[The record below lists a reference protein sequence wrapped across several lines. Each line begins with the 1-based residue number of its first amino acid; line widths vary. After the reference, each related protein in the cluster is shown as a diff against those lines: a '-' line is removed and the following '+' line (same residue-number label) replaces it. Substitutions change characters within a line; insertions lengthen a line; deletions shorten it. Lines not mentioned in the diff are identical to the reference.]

1 MYVSTFVMPQ
11 LQNLMKIDDD
21 VTDEAYGHYPA
32 LRPVSSL
39 LDYGLI
45 LIDKPAGPSSH
56 EIVAWIKKILCIQS
70 AGHSGTLDPGATG
83 LLPVGL
89 GEGTKALSILLLG
102 PKEYYTLAR
111 MHSHISDDRLQSVIA
126 KFTGDIFQRPP
137 QRSSVKRSTRIR
149 TIYEFQKLEQYDR
162 LALFRILCQAG
173 TYIRKVIYDL
183 GEVLGPGAT
192 MIELRRTRVSNLAER
207 NEEFTKLHDLA
218 DGFQI
223 YKAKNDDKKLRRL
236 IRPIEQCLEGLR
248 AVVVRD
254 TAVDALCHG
263 AQLAVPGIVAVARDL
278 APNQIV
284 GIYTIKGEII
294 GLGESLM
301 SIDDIQE
308 NDRGIAVHLKRII
321 LKPNTYPRAWR
332 VSGKNRPK
340 GICT

>member
-1 MYVSTFVMPQ
+1 MPQ
-11 LQNLMKIDDD
+11 LQNLTKVDDD
-21 VTDEAYGHYPA
+21 VTDDAYGHYPY
-32 LRPVSSL
+32 LRPISSL

-56 EIVAWIKKILCIQS
+56 EIVSWVKKILCIQS
-70 AGHSGTLDPGATG
+70 AGHSGTLDPAATG

-89 GEGTKALSILLLG
+89 GEGTKALSILLFG

-111 MHSHISDDRLQSVIA
+111 LHSHISEDRLQSVVE

-162 LALFRILCQAG
+162 LVLFRILCQAG
-173 TYIRKVIYDL
+173 TYIRKMIYDL

-192 MIELRRTRVSNLAER
+192 MIELRRTRVSNLAEGTD
-207 NEEFTKLHDLA
+207 EFIKLHDLK
-218 DGFQI
+218 DGFQR
-223 YKAKNDDKKLRRL
+223 YTEKNDDSKLRRL
-236 IRPIEQCLEGLR
+236 IRPIEQCLECLR

-263 AQLAVPGIVAVARDL
+263 AQLAVPGLVAVARDL

-284 GIYTIKGEII
+284 GIYTMKGEII

-301 SIDDIQE
+301 SIGDIQE
-308 NDRGIAVHLKRII
+308 NERGIAVQLKRVI

-332 VSGKNRPK
+332 LSGKDCPK

>member
-1 MYVSTFVMPQ
+1 MPQ
-11 LQNLMKIDDD
+11 LQNLIKVDDD
-21 VTDEAYGHYPA
+21 VTDEAYGHYPD
-32 LRPVSSL
+32 LRPISSL

-56 EIVAWIKKILCIQS
+56 EIVSWVKKILCIQS
-70 AGHSGTLDPGATG
+70 AGHSGTLDPAATG
-83 LLPVGL
+83 LLPIGL
-89 GEGTKALSILLLG
+89 GEGTKALSILLFG

-111 MHSHISDDRLQSVIA
+111 MHSHISEDRLQSVVE

-162 LALFRILCQAG
+162 LVLFRILCQAG
-173 TYIRKVIYDL
+173 TYIRKMIYDL

-207 NEEFTKLHDLA
+207 SDEFIKLHDLK
-218 DGFQI
+218 DGFQR
-223 YKAKNDDKKLRRL
+223 YKEKNDDSKLRRL
-236 IRPIEQCLEGLR
+236 IRPIEQCLECLR

-263 AQLAVPGIVAVARDL
+263 AQLAVPGVVAVARDL

-284 GIYTIKGEII
+284 GIYTMKGEII

-308 NDRGIAVHLKRII
+308 NEKGIAVQLKRII

-332 VSGKNRPK
+332 LSGKDRPE
-340 GICT
+340 GIRT

>member
-1 MYVSTFVMPQ
+1 MQQ
-11 LQNLMKIDDD
+11 LQNLMKVDDD
-21 VTDEAYGHYPA
+21 VTDEAYGHYPDR
-32 LRPVSSL
+32 RPVSSL

-70 AGHSGTLDPGATG
+70 AGHSGTLDPGVTG

-89 GEGTKALSILLLG
+89 GEGTKALSVLLLG

-111 MHSHISDDRLQSVIA
+111 MHSHISEDRLQSLIA

-137 QRSSVKRSTRIR
+137 QRSSVKRATRIR

-162 LALFRILCQAG
+162 LVLLRILCQAG
-173 TYIRKVIYDL
+173 TYIRKVIYDV

-192 MIELRRTRVSNLAER
+192 MIELRRTIVSNLTER
-207 NEEFTKLHDLA
+207 NYEFTKLHDLA

-223 YKAKNDDKKLRRL
+223 YKEKNDDKKLRRL
-236 IRPIEQCLEGLR
+236 IRPIELCLEGLR
-248 AVVVRD
+248 GVVVRD

-278 APNQIV
+278 APNQLV
-284 GIYTIKGEII
+284 GLYTMKGEVI
-294 GLGESLM
+294 GLAESLM
-301 SIDDIQE
+301 SIHDIQE
-308 NDRGIAVHLKRII
+308 NDKGIAFRLKRII

-332 VSGKNRPK
+332 VNNKDRLK
-340 GICT
+340 GMST

>member
-1 MYVSTFVMPQ
+1 MPQ
-11 LQNLMKIDDD
+11 LQNLIKVDDD
-21 VTDEAYGHYPA
+21 VTDEAYGHYPG
-32 LRPVSSL
+32 LRPISSL

-56 EIVAWIKKILCIQS
+56 EIVSWVKKILCIQS
-70 AGHSGTLDPGATG
+70 AGHSGTLDPAATG

-89 GEGTKALSILLLG
+89 GEGTKALSILLFG

-111 MHSHISDDRLQSVIA
+111 MHSHISEDRLQSVVE

-162 LALFRILCQAG
+162 LVLFRILCQAG
-173 TYIRKVIYDL
+173 TYIRKMIYDL

-207 NEEFTKLHDLA
+207 SDEFIKLHDLK
-218 DGFQI
+218 DGFQR
-223 YKAKNDDKKLRRL
+223 YTEKNDDSKLRRL
-236 IRPIEQCLEGLR
+236 IRPIEQCLECLR

-263 AQLAVPGIVAVARDL
+263 AQLAVPGVVAVARDL
-278 APNQIV
+278 TPNQIV
-284 GIYTIKGEII
+284 GIYTMKGEII

-308 NDRGIAVHLKRII
+308 NERGIAVQLKRII

-332 VSGKNRPK
+332 PSGKDCPK
-340 GICT
+340 GSCT

>member
-1 MYVSTFVMPQ
+1 MPQ
-11 LQNLMKIDDD
+11 LQNLMKVDDD
-21 VTDEAYGHYPA
+21 VTDEAYGHYPDR
-32 LRPVSSL
+32 RPVSSL
-39 LDYGLI
+39 LDYGLV

-56 EIVAWIKKILCIQS
+56 EIVAWIKKILPIQS

-89 GEGTKALSILLLG
+89 GEGTKALSVLLLG

-111 MHSHISDDRLQSVIA
+111 LHSHISEDKLQSLIA

-137 QRSSVKRSTRIR
+137 QRSSVKRATRIR

-162 LALFRILCQAG
+162 LLLLRILCQAG

-192 MIELRRTRVSNLAER
+192 MIELRRTIVSNLTEGTYD
-207 NEEFTKLHDLA
+207 FTRLHDLA
-218 DGFQI
+218 DSYQI
-223 YKAKNDDKKLRRL
+223 YKEKNDDKKLRRL
-236 IRPIEQCLEGLR
+236 IKPIELCLEGLR
-248 AVVVRD
+248 GVVVRD

-278 APNQIV
+278 APNQLV
-284 GIYTIKGEII
+284 GIYTMKGEVI
-294 GLGESLM
+294 GLAESLI

-308 NDRGIAVHLKRII
+308 NDKGIAFRLKRII

-332 VSGKNRPK
+332 VHNKEGLKRM
-340 GICT
+340 CT